1 MLRELHIEN
10 VAVIERADL
19 ELGPGLNI
27 LTGETGAGKSILVD
41 AMHAILGARAS
52 RELVR
57 TGAEKAVV
65 CATFDPDPCQAW
77 CEENEIECDDELIIR
92 RQITAEGKTS
102 CRVCGVPV
110 TTAQL
115 RTLGALLLDI
125 HGQNDGQHL
134 LDEREHLRNLDR
146 FGQLEPELARYR
158 EQYRAYQELCK
169 ERDTLLTYENEKEL
183 LTESL
188 HRQIEELER
197 AELKA
202 GEEAELTEAY
212 DLLAGRDDSA
222 SALAGEALSE
232 VERAA
237 NYASELVSLPEA
249 VKSAVFTLQDAA
261 ETLRDFRDGLDF
273 SDEEFDRIETR
284 LSLLRRL
291 ERKYNTDE
299 AGLIDTLEAA
309 RTRLDQIEYAGDR
322 LQKLESLIQK
332 QAEQTR
338 AEAAKLTQARQAAA
352 TALERQVER
361 ELRELSMPSAR
372 FRVEITPLGGDPGFQ
387 ASGADNVRFLISAN
401 TGEALGRISKIASGG
416 ELSSIMLA
424 LKNVFAERD
433 DVPSMVFDEV
443 DAGVSGVAAQRVG
456 EKLSKLSATKQVICI
471 THLPQIA
478 AMADQHYLIE
488 KCAQDGRT
496 RTTVQPLDS
505 DGRQREIAR
514 LYGGDHITPLTLA
527 SAAEQLASAAAYKQ
541 SLKKGERES

>member
-1 MLRELHIEN
+1 MRMLSSAE
-10 VAVIERADL
+10 
-19 ELGPGLNI
+19 
-27 LTGETGAGKSILVD
+27 
-41 AMHAILGARAS
+41 HA
-52 RELVR
+52 
-57 TGAEKAVV
+57 AE
-65 CATFDPDPCQAW
+65 AW

-146 FGQLEPELARYR
+146 FGQLEPELAHYR

-169 ERDTLLTYENEKEL
+169 ERDTLSTYENEKEL

-188 HRQIEELER
+188 RRQIEELER

-202 GEEAELTEAY
+202 GEEAELTERSDLLRNFEKLSEAVDQAY

-249 VKSAVFTLQDAA
+249 VKGAVFTLQDAA

-309 RTRLDQIEYAGDR
+309 QTRLDQIEYAGDR

-332 QAEQTR
+332 QAKQTR
-338 AEAAKLTQARQAAA
+338 TAAAKLTQARQAASA
-352 TALERQVER
+352 ALERQVER

-372 FRVEITPLGGDPGFQ
+372 FRVEITPLGGAPGFQ

-416 ELSSIMLA
+416 ELSRIMLA

-488 KCAQDGRT
+488 KCEQDGRT

-505 DGRQREIAR
+505 DGRQREFAR

-527 SAAEQLASAAAYKQ
+527 SAAEQLASAAVYKQ